1 MGRPGQGQKK
11 ADLAAAAVAL
21 YTQQRFGGAFVVVV
35 LVALFLMIKK
45 SLAEPLLTPKIEG
58 MNRH

>member
-1 MGRPGQGQKK
+1 MKHGPTRARPKK

-45 SLAEPLLTPKIEG
+45 SLAEPLLTPK
-58 MNRH
+58 